1 MIKKKTVSITV
12 LLFVLN
18 GLILTCGFFYLLKQN
33 ILSVRTV
40 AENQTEENLRVFGN
54 SLVQIVSEHLDEKNE
69 EKNIDGFLKKFNF
82 TDSTGFYGSNS
93 LTKDFRITLVASD
106 GKVIGDSEAD
116 EISALENH
124 KEREEILA
132 ALSGKEGKAIRK
144 STVSNDNV
152 MYYALPIQTKNGIY
166 ALRLSIPLSMA
177 VYFSTSSKKQI
188 IETMCTVFVI
198 ILLLTFIVSAYIVH
212 QIKKLEILSG
222 EYKKGNFDAKSTV
235 RSPSELRKL
244 GNRME
249 IMATEMQR
257 LEQVRKDF
265 VSNVSHE
272 LKTPVTS
279 ITGFSETLLDGAI
292 DDRPTAIHF
301 LQIINAQS
309 IRLMAI
315 IEDLLTLSRLEKDNK
330 KPETMKHD
338 VVVAAKKVCERFMSK
353 AELKK
358 IKLLYSVDV
367 GKNDK
372 VCCMLN
378 EGLFDEALGNLI
390 DNAIKYCPENTEV
403 DCKIKLFAER
413 NLVQIS
419 VEDNGQG
426 IPNEFR
432 ERIFERFYRID
443 KGRSRDMGGTGL
455 GLSIAAHIIKAHDG
469 KLYVTDRLDKK
480 NGARFVIELPVIKQ

>member
-1 MIKKKTVSITV
+1 MYS
-12 LLFVLN
+12 
-18 GLILTCGFFYLLKQN
+18 
-33 ILSVRTV
+33 
-40 AENQTEENLRVFGN
+40 
-54 SLVQIVSEHLDEKNE
+54 
-69 EKNIDGFLKKFNF
+69 
-82 TDSTGFYGSNS
+82 SNS
-93 LTKDFRITLVASD
+93 LAKDFRITLVASD

-116 EISALENH
+116 EISVLENH
-124 KEREEILA
+124 KERKEILA

-166 ALRLSIPLSMA
+166 ALRLSVPLSMA

-235 RSPSELRKL
+235 RSPAELRKL

-279 ITGFSETLLDGAI
+279 ITGFTETLLDGAI

-315 IEDLLTLSRLEKDNK
+315 IEDLLTLSRLEKDN
-330 KPETMKHD
+330 
-338 VVVAAKKVCERFMSK
+338 
-353 AELKK
+353 
-358 IKLLYSVDV
+358 
-367 GKNDK
+367 
-372 VCCMLN
+372 
-378 EGLFDEALGNLI
+378 
-390 DNAIKYCPENTEV
+390 
-403 DCKIKLFAER
+403 
-413 NLVQIS
+413 
-419 VEDNGQG
+419 
-426 IPNEFR
+426 
-432 ERIFERFYRID
+432 
-443 KGRSRDMGGTGL
+443 
-455 GLSIAAHIIKAHDG
+455 
-469 KLYVTDRLDKK
+469 
-480 NGARFVIELPVIKQ
+480 

>member
-40 AENQTEENLRVFGN
+40 AENQTEENLSVFGN

-69 EKNIDGFLKKFNF
+69 DKNIDGFLKKFNF
-82 TDSTGFYGSNS
+82 TDSIGFYVSNS
-93 LTKDFRITLVASD
+93 LTKDFRITLVAPD

-166 ALRLSIPLSMA
+166 ALRLSVPLSMA

-279 ITGFSETLLDGAI
+279 ITGFTETLLDGAI

-301 LQIINAQS
+301 LQIINVQS
-309 IRLMAI
+309 IILM
-315 IEDLLTLSRLEKDNK
+315 
-330 KPETMKHD
+330 
-338 VVVAAKKVCERFMSK
+338 
-353 AELKK
+353 
-358 IKLLYSVDV
+358 
-367 GKNDK
+367 
-372 VCCMLN
+372 
-378 EGLFDEALGNLI
+378 
-390 DNAIKYCPENTEV
+390 
-403 DCKIKLFAER
+403 
-413 NLVQIS
+413 
-419 VEDNGQG
+419 
-426 IPNEFR
+426 
-432 ERIFERFYRID
+432 
-443 KGRSRDMGGTGL
+443 
-455 GLSIAAHIIKAHDG
+455 
-469 KLYVTDRLDKK
+469 
-480 NGARFVIELPVIKQ
+480 